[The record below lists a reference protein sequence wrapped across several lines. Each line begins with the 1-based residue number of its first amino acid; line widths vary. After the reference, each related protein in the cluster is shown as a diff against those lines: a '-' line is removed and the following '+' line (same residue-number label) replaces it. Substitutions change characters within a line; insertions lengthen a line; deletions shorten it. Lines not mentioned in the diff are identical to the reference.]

1 MKITY
6 KLQLKVP
13 WLLLL
18 IYNIIIKRSKNF
30 VSRYIIA
37 TLGMSRKKRAWTMI
51 FTSKSKCQYTGV
63 TRKHVRRPRACTW
76 PYKNIDTYRES
87 LLNSSVSFLP
97 WQCLGDSNPAG
108 LFACWASD
116 TFMRKCF
123 GRVPTGDFPPKLKS
137 LGTEEVC
144 TVYVHGICFWFCLF
158 VCMVFLKTISWW
170 KVASASDF
178 FENVKE
184 FIIYLT

>member
-1 MKITY
+1 M
-6 KLQLKVP
+6 
-13 WLLLL
+13 
-18 IYNIIIKRSKNF
+18 
-30 VSRYIIA
+30 SRYIIA

-158 VCMVFLKTISWW
+158 VCMVFFLKNNLLMKSCIRVRFLW
-170 KVASASDF
+170 KCQRIH
-178 FENVKE
+178 NLPY
-184 FIIYLT
+184 II

>member
-1 MKITY
+1 MSIHGCHEKTRASPACLYLTIQEY
-6 KLQLKVP
+6 WHLPGVAVEFVRKL
-13 WLLLL
+13 
-18 IYNIIIKRSKNF
+18 
-30 VSRYIIA
+30 
-37 TLGMSRKKRAWTMI
+37 
-51 FTSKSKCQYTGV
+51 
-63 TRKHVRRPRACTW
+63 
-76 PYKNIDTYRES
+76 
-87 LLNSSVSFLP
+87 LP

>member
-1 MKITY
+1 M
-6 KLQLKVP
+6 
-13 WLLLL
+13 
-18 IYNIIIKRSKNF
+18 
-30 VSRYIIA
+30 SRYIIA

-108 LFACWASD
+108 LFAVEHQIRSCGSVSVECPQVISRQNWNRWV
-116 TFMRKCF
+116 RKKFVLFTCMAF
-123 GRVPTGDFPPKLKS
+123 VFDF
-137 LGTEEVC
+137 V
-144 TVYVHGICFWFCLF
+144 CLF
-158 VCMVFLKTISWW
+158 VWFFFKKTIAWW

-178 FENVKE
+178 FENVKNS
-184 FIIYLT
+184 

>member
-1 MKITY
+1 M
-6 KLQLKVP
+6 
-13 WLLLL
+13 
-18 IYNIIIKRSKNF
+18 
-30 VSRYIIA
+30 SRYIIA

-137 LGTEEVC
+137 LVAEEVC

-158 VCMVFLKTISWW
+158 VCMGFFKNNLLMKSCIRVRFLW
-170 KVASASDF
+170 KCQ
-178 FENVKE
+178 K

>member
-1 MKITY
+1 M
-6 KLQLKVP
+6 
-13 WLLLL
+13 
-18 IYNIIIKRSKNF
+18 
-30 VSRYIIA
+30 SRYIIA
-37 TLGMSRKKRAWTMI
+37 TLGMSRKKRAWTMV

>member
-1 MKITY
+1 M
-6 KLQLKVP
+6 
-13 WLLLL
+13 
-18 IYNIIIKRSKNF
+18 
-30 VSRYIIA
+30 SRYIIA
-37 TLGMSRKKRAWTMI
+37 TLGMSRKKGREPWYLQVNQNVNTPWRVSRENTCVARVLI
-51 FTSKSKCQYTGV
+51 LD
-63 TRKHVRRPRACTW
+63 H
-76 PYKNIDTYRES
+76 TYRES

-144 TVYVHGICFWFCLF
+144 TIYVHGICFWFCLF
-158 VCMVFLKTISWW
+158 VCMFFLKKQSLDEKLHPRPISL
-170 KVASASDF
+170 KMSKNS
-178 FENVKE
+178 
-184 FIIYLT
+184 

>member
-1 MKITY
+1 M
-6 KLQLKVP
+6 
-13 WLLLL
+13 
-18 IYNIIIKRSKNF
+18 
-30 VSRYIIA
+30 SRYIIA

-87 LLNSSVSFLP
+87 QLNSSVSFLP

-158 VCMVFLKTISWW
+158 VCMFFLKTISWW